1 MKNENKEQ
9 QNIQPG
15 NSAVPVRRPQ
25 DDRIDLIELFW
36 AMVNHWKILLLA
48 LLTGAFLAGAY
59 HTYMVNPS
67 YRADASI
74 FITSNESVISV
85 SDLQLSSLLTADY
98 AKIIK
103 SRNVLKQVIR
113 DLDLDLNFKQLG
125 NLVTVTNPSD
135 SHIIEI
141 SVTCGDM
148 ELSRDI
154 ANALLNTGI
163 DRIYQVIGS
172 SEPNVIDYSE
182 AEAVEE
188 VTPGFLN
195 DVIKGGFLGLI
206 LACALITVQFITDTT
221 IKTEDDLRR
230 QLRMPVLAVV
240 PYFEEK
246 K

>member
-9 QNIQPG
+9 QNMQPG

-36 AMVNHWKILLLA
+36 AMVNHWKILLLS

-154 ANALLNTGI
+154 ANVLLNTGI

-195 DVIKGGFLGLI
+195 DVIKGGFLGLV